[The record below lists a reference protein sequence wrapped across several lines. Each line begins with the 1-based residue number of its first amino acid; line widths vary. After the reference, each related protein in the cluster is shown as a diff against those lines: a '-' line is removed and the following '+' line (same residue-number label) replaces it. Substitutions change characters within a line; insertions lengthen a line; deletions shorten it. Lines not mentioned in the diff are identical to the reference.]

1 MGKSVPNGFL
11 FILHFLVFSVDK
23 NSGSDQIASTFIAMV
38 TKDKSKPPTI
48 PANQYPAKET
58 EGGQQPDFSKM
69 DVSQLLDTMSSQ
81 TIDGCAQLLEQL
93 HIAESI
99 AESE

>member
-1 MGKSVPNGFL
+1 M
-11 FILHFLVFSVDK
+11 HFLVFSVDR

-38 TKDKSKPPTI
+38 TKDKSQPPTI
-48 PANQYPAKET
+48 AANQYPAQDR
-58 EGGQQPDFSKM
+58 EGVEHPDFSGM

-81 TIDGCAQLLEQL
+81 TMDGCAQLLEQL